1 MSILKVCYVEKE
13 NTHALIC
20 NFSLNRRTLLE
31 AGNECHF

>member
-1 MSILKVCYVEKE
+1 MSILKVCYVEK